1 MEMDK
6 TVKLTLAQ
14 GAITKGS
21 LVVRAWKTDPA
32 YQYEVGIVTEVTQ
45 SPKIHDHDV
54 RVLWQRRFKTGELFQ
69 ELYHVEVSNAD

>member
-32 YQYEVGIVTEVTQ
+32 YQYEIGIVTEVTQ
-45 SPKIHDHDV
+45 S
-54 RVLWQRRFKTGELFQ
+54 RSQRQKRN
-69 ELYHVEVSNAD
+69 EV